1 MENENILTIK
11 DLDVR
16 LFTDRGELPVI
27 DRLSLSLQAGE
38 TLGIVGESG
47 CGKST
52 TVKSLIR
59 VTEPTSGEVILN
71 GQDFLKLKGEEL
83 KKARRNIKMIFQDP
97 YSSLNP
103 RMTVRDI
110 IGEPADIEHCYK
122 TEEER
127 EKLILDTMEMVG
139 LNRDFADRYPHEFSG
154 GQRQRI
160 GIARAI
166 ILKPEII
173 ICDEPVSALD
183 VSVQAKIINLLKELQ
198 QKLNI
203 SYIFISHDL
212 GVVKHIADRVMVMY
226 RGRVVEEGTRDEI
239 FANPKHDYTKLLLS
253 SIPKIG
259 EKMNFEAFDSSYQAC
274 YDEMEH
280 AQK

>member
-1 MENENILTIK
+1 M
-11 DLDVR
+11 
-16 LFTDRGELPVI
+16 
-27 DRLSLSLQAGE
+27 S
-38 TLGIVGESG
+38 
-47 CGKST
+47 
-52 TVKSLIR
+52 
-59 VTEPTSGEVILN
+59 
-71 GQDFLKLKGEEL
+71 
-83 KKARRNIKMIFQDP
+83 
-97 YSSLNP
+97 
-103 RMTVRDI
+103 
-110 IGEPADIEHCYK
+110 
-122 TEEER
+122 
-127 EKLILDTMEMVG
+127 
-139 LNRDFADRYPHEFSG
+139 RYL
-154 GQRQRI
+154 RWM
-160 GIARAI
+160 
-166 ILKPEII
+166 
-173 ICDEPVSALD
+173 
-183 VSVQAKIINLLKELQ
+183 LKELQ